1 MGLCMAL
8 KSWACNEMALRIVL
22 HSMHVHAN
30 LYQWFMVPLLSI
42 SADFCVSFFMLIFT
56 GQA

>member
-1 MGLCMAL
+1 MGPYMAL

-22 HSMHVHAN
+22 HSVHVHAN
-30 LYQWFMVPLLSI
+30 LYQWFMVPPLSI
-42 SADFCVSFFMLIFT
+42 SADFCVSFYVLIFT